1 MPGGF
6 QPQPPALEITLVIRA
21 WRLMGGIDWLA
32 LDTVAEIIG
41 FKDIELLIA
50 QLGAIR
56 DFHGRE

>member
-1 MPGGF
+1 MPGGL
-6 QPQPPALEITLVIRA
+6 QPKPPSPEINLAIRA
-21 WRLMGGIDWLA
+21 WNHMGGIDWLA
-32 LDTVAEIIG
+32 LETVAEIIG

>member
-1 MPGGF
+1 
-6 QPQPPALEITLVIRA
+6 
-21 WRLMGGIDWLA
+21 MGGIDWLA
-32 LDTVAEIIG
+32 LETVAEIIG